1 MPSIKKNISFVTIYP
16 TQVFLNLRIH
26 FLAVGMFGN
35 ELQLGKSNLTVMISF
50 TPTDKQLRLVYNNS
64 LSSRFRMLY
73 GLISARR
80 SEKLHQMC
88 TGSLIVFICYFN
100 RKLKHVSATHWLTRS
115 TMIHVWWRKPFH
127 ILLRFWCPV
136 ALFSRANDWWF
147 PAVRQEISV
156 ENKRHFSNSNS
167 KLSAW
172 L

>member
-100 RKLKHVSATHWLTRS
+100 RKLKHVSATH
-115 TMIHVWWRKPFH
+115 
-127 ILLRFWCPV
+127 
-136 ALFSRANDWWF
+136 
-147 PAVRQEISV
+147 
-156 ENKRHFSNSNS
+156 
-167 KLSAW
+167 
-172 L
+172 